1 MAAHACPMA
10 EWLAG
15 AVPVLALIRN
25 AGKVNGLATI
35 ENGESQPLPTYT
47 PKKQAVCLK
56 FRR

>member
-25 AGKVNGLATI
+25 AGKVNGLAAV
-35 ENGESQPLPTYT
+35 ENVESQPPPTYT
-47 PKKQAVCLK
+47 PKK
-56 FRR
+56 